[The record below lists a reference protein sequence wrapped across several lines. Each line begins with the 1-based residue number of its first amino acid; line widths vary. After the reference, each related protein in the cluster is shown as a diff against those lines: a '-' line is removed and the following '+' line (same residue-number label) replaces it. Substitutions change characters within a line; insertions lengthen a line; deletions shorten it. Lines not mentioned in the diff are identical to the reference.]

1 MAKEKAAFIIR
12 SNELSAEKFTDQ
24 DYDNLGIVIESLQRM
39 FKSLNIKNEKD
50 ARFVAESCLNLE
62 NQSTESKYYYWLTGS
77 YDFSIKRKDNGFDIL
92 IDSSDDMGKEDLA
105 FFKMVSN
112 SILDDDKFRGQA
124 NIDVF
129 VLDIDIF
136 KRRIPIVAY
145 YKNEPYVMK

>member
-1 MAKEKAAFIIR
+1 MALPKAAFIIR

-24 DYDNLGIVIESLQRM
+24 DYDNLSIVIESLQRM

-50 ARFVAESCLNLE
+50 ARFVAESYLNLE

-77 YDFSIKRKDNGFDIL
+77 YIFSINRKNNGFDIL

-105 FFKMVSN
+105 FLKMVSN
-112 SILDDDKFRGQA
+112 SILDDDKFRGQD